1 MEVGRRQV
9 GGVWWVGYR
18 SPAQLFQLLAGGRSN
33 VRPGIVVQQADFRL
47 SSPLFLDGGGE
58 LAQLAGLD
66 VGGDGLAS
74 IQQLPVQH
82 SLRIPPAAEQNLAP

>member
-9 GGVWWVGYR
+9 EGVWWVGYR
-18 SPAQLFQLLAGGRSN
+18 SPAQLVQLAGGRSN
-33 VRPGIVVQQADFRL
+33 VKPGIFVQQADFRPC
-47 SSPLFLDGGGE
+47 SPLFLDGGGE
-58 LAQLAGLD
+58 LAQLAGVD

-82 SLRIPPAAEQNLAP
+82 SLRIPLF